1 MADNG
6 RVHKKFYQHPK
17 AIRARSIEPGSISL
31 WLFANCW
38 CRNHR
43 SQGSI
48 PKGKALEL
56 GTPAEIDAL
65 VVTRLWID
73 SGDSYDFHDWG
84 DWNPDLIRRA
94 GEKSSAIQ
102 ITQNCLP
109 DHPFDVQNRVA
120 VEVRKLAEE
129 GLTKPII
136 EAALRKWAQRP
147 DARVTWIP
155 YFASDAIRE
164 GETGIAGAIKE
175 ARRTGDMSPLRE
187 FGWRF
192 VPPELPDNIRSAKG
206 IREFTQAAKS
216 RWLDEIEAKNGKNT
230 A

>member
-1 MADNG
+1 VVDTG

-17 AIRARSIEPGSISL
+17 AIRARAIDPGSISL

-43 SQGSI
+43 GQGAI
-48 PKGKALEL
+48 PKEKALEL
-56 GTPAEIDAL
+56 GTAAEIDAL
-65 VVTRLWID
+65 VESRLWVD
-73 SGDSYDFHDWG
+73 CGEYYQFHDWC
-84 DWNPDLIRRA
+84 DWNPDLVRRDV
-94 GEKSSAIQ
+94 KPSAIK
-102 ITQNCLP
+102 ITQDALP

-120 VEVRKLAEE
+120 TEVLKLIDE

-164 GETGIAGAIKE
+164 GETGLAGAIKE

-206 IREFTQAAKS
+206 IREYMQAAKS